1 MDPDVGTIQRRRFGF
16 QVVEVG
22 VATCGHLYCE
32 YVAVV
37 ARGRQRF
44 GDLTG
49 ANSCGFSKGPVDED
63 PDDRVNV
70 GGAVVDPNL
79 HDASCQGEISVGGVG
94 TCRLKLYDRFERGR
108 LTVNVELLE

>member
-1 MDPDVGTIQRRRFGF
+1 M
-16 QVVEVG
+16 G
-22 VATCGHLYCE
+22 VAARGKLHCE
-32 YVAVV
+32 YVTVGS
-37 ARGRQRF
+37 RGRQRF

-49 ANSCGFSKGPVDED
+49 ANSCGFSKEPVDED

-79 HDASCQGEISVGGVG
+79 HDARRQGEISVVDVG
-94 TCRLKLYDRFERGR
+94 TRRRNLDGLVKQGW